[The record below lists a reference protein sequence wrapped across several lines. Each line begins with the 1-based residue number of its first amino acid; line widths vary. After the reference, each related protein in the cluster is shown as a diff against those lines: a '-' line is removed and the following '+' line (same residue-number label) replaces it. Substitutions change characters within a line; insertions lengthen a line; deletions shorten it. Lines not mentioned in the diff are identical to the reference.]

1 MGFEREVL
9 WGPGVILELKKGARE
24 GKYSLSVGK
33 SHARNPT
40 QNPTQNPESR
50 VEWGYLRAWDFPT
63 ERECSPGPP

>member
-9 WGPGVILELKKGARE
+9 WGPGVILELKKGARA

-40 QNPTQNPESR
+40 QNPTPNRP
-50 VEWGYLRAWDFPT
+50 
-63 ERECSPGPP
+63 